1 VISPAQQS
9 NLIAINIRTVEDLAG
24 VNDEG
29 VRRIGMGG
37 GELRDKAKAWLSQ
50 MKDKGPLTQENATL
64 RAENITLKATV
75 ESLGARN
82 KELAERLEILQRGG
96 LERGVHFERAA
107 PASGIEA
114 GDILPEQEPRRPT
127 LHAKGKAA

>member
-1 VISPAQQS
+1 
-9 NLIAINIRTVEDLAG
+9 
-24 VNDEG
+24 

-50 MKDKGPLTQENATL
+50 IKDKGPLTQENAML

-75 ESLGARN
+75 ESLSARN

-96 LERGVHFERAA
+96 LERGVHFDRAPE
-107 PASGIEA
+107 PAAAISA
-114 GDILPEQEPRRPT
+114 ADVLPDPEPRQQPKRDT
-127 LHAKGKAA
+127 LHAKRV